1 MDLKKHLEQGWS
13 NTLKFI
19 GPVLLI
25 TFVQIIVI
33 IFSLGFLAPV
43 TTAGYFQSLLLAQ
56 REGRTP
62 EIRDLFSQMS
72 LFLPLLLFGFV
83 VMIAVV
89 FGFMLL
95 ILPGFAV
102 TVLLIFAC
110 LYMLPLMT
118 DKGLGLI
125 EALKESWAMAV
136 KDPIGDHIII
146 SLVYMGILSV
156 GGSLPFVILAA
167 QPLATFILLSF
178 YEERVGGNS
187 GSMG

>member
-13 NTLKFI
+13 NTVQFI

-25 TFVQIIVI
+25 TFVQIIVV
-33 IFSLGFLAPV
+33 FCSLGFLAPV

-62 EIRDLFSQMS
+62 EIRDLFSQMF
-72 LFLPLLLFGFV
+72 LFLPLLLFGFLAFV
-83 VMIAVV
+83 VIAL
-89 FGFMLL
+89 GFLLL
-95 ILPGFAV
+95 ILPGIAM
-102 TVLLIFAC
+102 TILLVFAC

-118 DKGLGLI
+118 DRGLGLI
-125 EALKESWAMAV
+125 DAVKESWAMAV

-146 SLVYMGILSV
+146 TLVYIGILSV

-178 YEERVGGNS
+178 YEERVNES
-187 GSMG
+187 RGSV